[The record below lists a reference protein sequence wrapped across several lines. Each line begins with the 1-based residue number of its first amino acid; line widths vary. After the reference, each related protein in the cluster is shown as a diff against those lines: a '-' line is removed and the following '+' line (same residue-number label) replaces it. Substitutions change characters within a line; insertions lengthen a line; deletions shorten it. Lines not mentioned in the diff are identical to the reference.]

1 MSALPP
7 AAEAALARTRCWD
20 AEVEALYAET
30 GVPRADAALQ
40 NRAELRGLLSF
51 IVRHDIQSVL
61 ELGCWTGAL
70 SRCLHAAFP
79 HLRLAV
85 ADDGYVEGL
94 GLPWAPSP
102 AAARFRG
109 RVGTPE
115 YAAFRAALGRVDLVF
130 IDADHRYA
138 AVRADFLREQAAPH
152 RFLALHD
159 ITGANRHTRG
169 VARLWRELPP
179 GHTAALV
186 RPMEELGRPWSE
198 MGIGFWSAA
207 EAPMDFGPPAWPPGR
222 GG

>member
-7 AAEAALARTRCWD
+7 AAAAALAATRCWD
-20 AEVEALYAET
+20 AEVEAVYAAT

-40 NRAELRGLLSF
+40 NRAELAGLLAF
-51 IVRHDIQSVL
+51 IDHHAIRSVL

-79 HLRLAV
+79 GLSLAV
-85 ADDGYVEGL
+85 ADDAYVEGL

-102 AAARFRG
+102 AAQVFRG
-109 RVGTPE
+109 RIGTPA
-115 YAAFRAALGRVDLVF
+115 YDAFRASLGAVDLVF
-130 IDADHRYA
+130 IDADHRFA
-138 AVRADFLREQAAPH
+138 AVRADFERERALPH

-159 ITGANRHTRG
+159 ITGANRHTAG
-169 VARLWRELPP
+169 VGRWWRALPA

-198 MGIGFWSAA
+198 MGIGFWSAT
-207 EAPMDFGPPAWPPGR
+207 EAPMDFGPPAWPPAR